1 MSLHVFETLESEVRG
16 YIRSFPTVF
25 ATASNGWLIDEE
37 GKEYLDFFAGAGTLN
52 YGHNPG
58 PLKAA
63 LMSYLQGNGIVHS
76 LDMGT
81 VAKRQFL
88 ETFDELILKPRRLH
102 YKLQFTGPTGA
113 NAVEAAMKL
122 ARQYTGR
129 SSIVAFTNA
138 FHGVS
143 LGALAATGNEKFR
156 RAAGQPLSNTTFLPF
171 EGYLPGVD
179 SIAYL
184 RKLLEDPSSG
194 LDLPAAVIV
203 ETVQGEGGVN
213 VASDDWL
220 RALAAL
226 CKSFGI
232 LLIVDDI
239 QVGCG
244 RTGTFFSFESA
255 GIEPDIVTL
264 SKSLSGFGLP
274 MSLVLIK
281 PAVDIW
287 KPSAHNGTFRGNNAA
302 FVTATSALRYF
313 WSDDEF
319 ALSVQEK
326 GEFMRQRLQKLM
338 LRCPRISAVRSKGMI
353 AAIALETAQYAD
365 LVSQRCFASGL
376 IIETCGPQGEVLKL
390 LPPLTLDLQ
399 DLEAGFDLIEQAIL
413 NLASEE

>member
-1 MSLHVFETLESEVRG
+1 MSLQVFETLESEVRG

-25 ATASNGWLIDEE
+25 TTASNGWLIDEE

-52 YGHNPG
+52 YGHNPL
-58 PLKAA
+58 PLKAE

-156 RAAGQPLSNTTFLPF
+156 LAAGQPLSNTTFLPF

-184 RKLLEDPSSG
+184 NKLLEDPSSG

-226 CKSFGI
+226 CKSFDI

-281 PAVDIW
+281 PAIDIW

-302 FVTATSALRYF
+302 FVTATSALRHF

-319 ALSVQEK
+319 ARSVQQK

-353 AAIALETAQYAD
+353 AAIALETAQLAD

-390 LPPLTLDLQ
+390 LPPLTLDMQ
-399 DLEAGFDLIEQAIL
+399 DLEAGFDLIERAIF

>member
-1 MSLHVFETLESEVRG
+1 MSLHIFETLESEVRG
-16 YIRSFPTVF
+16 YIRRFPTVF
-25 ATASNGWLIDEE
+25 ATASNGWLTDEE
-37 GKEYLDFFAGAGTLN
+37 GKVYLDFFAGAGTLN
-52 YGHNPG
+52 YGHNPA

-63 LMSYLQGNGIVHS
+63 LISYLQDDGIVHS

-81 VAKRQFL
+81 VAKRCFL
-88 ETFDELILKPRRLH
+88 ETFDELILKPRRLT

-122 ARQYTGR
+122 ARQCAGR

-143 LGALAATGNEKFR
+143 LGALAATGNKKFR
-156 RAAGQPLSNTTFLPF
+156 RAAGQPLANTTFLPF

-194 LDLPAAVIV
+194 LELPAAVIV

-244 RTGTFFSFESA
+244 RTGTFFSFETA
-255 GIEPDIVTL
+255 GIEPDIVIL
-264 SKSLSGFGLP
+264 SKSLSGYGLP
-274 MSLVLIK
+274 MSLVLLK
-281 PAVDIW
+281 PAIDIW
-287 KPSAHNGTFRGNNAA
+287 KPFAHNSTFRGNNPA
-302 FVTATSALRYF
+302 FITAT
-313 WSDDEF
+313 
-319 ALSVQEK
+319 
-326 GEFMRQRLQKLM
+326 
-338 LRCPRISAVRSKGMI
+338 
-353 AAIALETAQYAD
+353 
-365 LVSQRCFASGL
+365 
-376 IIETCGPQGEVLKL
+376 
-390 LPPLTLDLQ
+390 
-399 DLEAGFDLIEQAIL
+399 
-413 NLASEE
+413 